1 MAEAP
6 KTPPLTE
13 AQKEAIQ
20 REKDKRLYDLET
32 QAGAPTPERPVNTPK
47 KYARGGVTAKY
58 MSFTKTGKPDG
69 MKPVTKMTRGGG
81 IESRGKA
88 KGRFV

>member
-1 MAEAP
+1 MAEAL
-6 KTPPLTE
+6 KSVPLTE

-32 QAGAPTPERPVNTPK
+32 QAGAPTPERPVSTK
-47 KYARGGVTAKY
+47 KYAKGGSIRGCGCE
-58 MSFTKTGKPDG
+58 TKGK
-69 MKPVTKMTRGGG
+69 T
-81 IESRGKA
+81 

>member
-6 KTPPLTE
+6 KSAPLTE

-32 QAGAPTPERPVNTPK
+32 QAGAPTPERPVSTK
-47 KYARGGVTAKY
+47 KYAKGGSIRGCGCE
-58 MSFTKTGKPDG
+58 TKGK
-69 MKPVTKMTRGGG
+69 T
-81 IESRGKA
+81 

>member
-6 KTPPLTE
+6 KNPPLTE

-47 KYARGGVTAKY
+47 KYAKGGSIRGSGC
-58 MSFTKTGKPDG
+58 
-69 MKPVTKMTRGGG
+69 
-81 IESRGKA
+81 ESRGKT

>member
-6 KTPPLTE
+6 KSVPLTE

-32 QAGAPTPERPVNTPK
+32 QAGAPTPERPVSTK
-47 KYARGGVTAKY
+47 KYAKGGSIRGCGCE
-58 MSFTKTGKPDG
+58 TKGK
-69 MKPVTKMTRGGG
+69 T
-81 IESRGKA
+81 

>member
-6 KTPPLTE
+6 KNPPLTE

-32 QAGAPTPERPVNTPK
+32 QAGAPTPERPVSTK
-47 KYARGGVTAKY
+47 KYAKGGSIRGCGCE
-58 MSFTKTGKPDG
+58 TKGK
-69 MKPVTKMTRGGG
+69 T
-81 IESRGKA
+81 

>member
-6 KTPPLTE
+6 KSAPLTE

-32 QAGAPTPERPVNTPK
+32 QAGAPTPERPVSTK
-47 KYARGGVTAKY
+47 KYAKGGSVSARA
-58 MSFTKTGKPDG
+58 DG
-69 MKPVTKMTRGGG
+69 CAQ
-81 IESRGKA
+81 RGKT